1 MGPPN
6 FLAVPFP
13 LYHFS
18 LAERF
23 TLHYSLAERFTLHY
37 SLAKRFTIH
46 FAHRAIGPCPI
57 HEVVVMAVRKAVRAA
72 TITFTATS
80 TIRFVF
86 ISYILHL
93 PSYIIHQFCP
103 KSPPPV
109 LLLPPWFWLP
119 PFSVDPFSPL
129 PVDPFSFSGSST
141 SASSSLVTRFT
152 SLPLRS

>member
-1 MGPPN
+1 MN
-6 FLAVPFP
+6 SQKSSFTKWDRQFLAVPF
-13 LYHFS
+13 
-18 LAERF
+18 
-23 TLHYSLAERFTLHY
+23 LHLPSY
-37 SLAKRFTIH
+37 IG
-46 FAHRAIGPCPI
+46 IGPCPI
-57 HEVVVMAVRKAVRAA
+57 QLVVVMAVRKAVRAA

-119 PFSVDPFSPL
+119 PFSVDPFSPS
-129 PVDPFSFSGSST
+129 PVDPFSLSSI